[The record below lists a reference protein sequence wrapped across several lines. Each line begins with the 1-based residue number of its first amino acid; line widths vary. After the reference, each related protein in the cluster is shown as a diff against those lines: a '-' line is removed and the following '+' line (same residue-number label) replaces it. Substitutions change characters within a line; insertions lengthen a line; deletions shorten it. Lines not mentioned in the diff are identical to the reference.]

1 MVEQIENLITS
12 GRYFEAH
19 NMAEE
24 YCTKYPDDLRAQQ
37 LCGLAM
43 SKSGARMAAMNYL
56 EPIFEKHNNDPETA
70 GILGGVY
77 KDHYKMTADSSF
89 ARKSLDTYLSNFE
102 ETKSYYTGINAA
114 TMSQIL
120 GRGKTAR
127 AVATEVIEIA
137 NEDESFWAYA
147 TIGEAYLLLENH
159 LKLWQLTQM
168 PHRWVVLSMEKWEVS
183 MPNYLF

>member
-1 MVEQIENLITS
+1 MVDEIKKLIDS

-24 YCTKYPDDLRAQQ
+24 YCKKFPDDIRAQQ

-43 SKSGARMAAMNYL
+43 SKSGARKAAIKYL
-56 EPIFEKHNNDPETA
+56 EPLLEKHKKDPETA

-77 KDHYKMTADSSF
+77 KEEFKMTADSTY
-89 ARKSLDTYLSNFE
+89 ARKSLETYLSNFE
-102 ETKSYYTGINAA
+102 ETKSPYTGINAA

-127 AVATEVIEIA
+127 EVASQVIDIA
-137 NEDESFWAYA
+137 GVDDDFWAFA
-147 TIGEAYLLLENH
+147 TLGEAYLLLKDTSKATEFYQ
-159 LKLWQLTQM
+159 KAAQLGSRQYGKIGSI
-168 PHRWVVLSMEKWEVS
+168 HAQV
-183 MPNYLF
+183 

>member
-1 MVEQIENLITS
+1 MVDQIENLINS

-24 YCTKYPDDLRAQQ
+24 YCEKNPDDLRAQQ

-43 SKSGARMAAMNYL
+43 SKSGARMAAMKYL
-56 EPIFEKHNNDPETA
+56 EPVLEQHNKDPETA

-77 KDHYKMTADSSF
+77 KDHYKMTADSTY
-89 ARKSLDTYLSNFE
+89 ARKSLETYLSNFE

-127 AVATEVIEIA
+127 AVAKEVIDIA
-137 NEDESFWAYA
+137 SKEESFWAYA
-147 TIGEAYLLLENH
+147 TIGEAYLLLRDPTKAIESYQ
-159 LKLWQLTQM
+159 KAA
-168 PHRWVVLSMEKWEVS
+168 RI
-183 MPNYLF
+183 